1 LDDMN
6 AVERFKERVKET
18 KLSLFLDYDGTLTP
32 IVGRPERAHLSYTMK
47 EVLRRLKKRYP
58 LAVISGRSLDDLM
71 ERVGI
76 PDLVYA
82 GNHGLEIESEEF
94 SYRVE
99 RAQELR
105 ETIAAIAAIL
115 DTRLKSFRGA
125 IVEYKGLTLSIHYR
139 LVDVHEVSR
148 LMEVVKSILAPYKER
163 GRVKVKEGKKVIE
176 VRPPVEWDKGTA
188 TTWILDRGAFRDTL
202 PIYIGDDETDRD
214 AFKALKNR
222 GLSIVV
228 GHKWKEAD
236 YFLED
241 QSEVKGLLTWL
252 ASC

>member
-1 LDDMN
+1 MDDVN
-6 AVERFKERVKET
+6 AIERFKKRVQEAN
-18 KLSLFLDYDGTLTP
+18 LSLFLDYDGTLTP

-58 LAVISGRSLDDLM
+58 LAVVSGRSLDDLM

-99 RAQELR
+99 RAHEWR
-105 ETIAAIAAIL
+105 ETLSVIAALL
-115 DTRLKSFRGA
+115 DTRLKSFQGA
-125 IVEYKGLTLSIHYR
+125 LVEYKGLTLSVHYR
-139 LVDVHEVSR
+139 LVDVREVSR
-148 LMEVVKSILAPYKER
+148 LMEVVRNALAPYRAK
-163 GRVKVKEGKKVIE
+163 GGVKLREGKKVIE
-176 VRPPVEWDKGTA
+176 VRPPLEWDKGKA

-236 YFLED
+236 YFLKD
-241 QSEVKGLLTWL
+241 QSEVKGLLKWL